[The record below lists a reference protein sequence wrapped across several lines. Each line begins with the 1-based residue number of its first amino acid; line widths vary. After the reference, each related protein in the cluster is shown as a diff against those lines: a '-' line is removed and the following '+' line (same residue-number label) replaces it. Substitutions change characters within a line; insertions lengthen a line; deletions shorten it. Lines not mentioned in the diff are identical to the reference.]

1 MYLLDGVGVVYNLSH
16 LSRSTQVDE
25 FAWAANKVR
34 VVGCPLHKYRL
45 MCEIPFLGLGVLPLT
60 EHDTVFGSAHDETH
74 EHDGPRGARCWA
86 MHREIWDRLLNDP
99 SIHPD
104 VRECFDA
111 LPDGPAKQLV
121 RIALTLRSG
130 TPESVGWCTCITG
143 FKFAQFLASEYY
155 CVDKDDLH
163 KALRWLD
170 RTFGSTEVTTGE
182 QGVVSQAVEWYAF
195 QSRRVSTKELF
206 LDEACTR
213 SVADHRGEVA
223 RGVKIY
229 EKLLDGSVCCYQCTS
244 ELWKRSGYMPIQ
256 MVVLPVPGRD
266 VGIASPLNA
275 PEHHFTERL
284 SPFGVRSCS
293 IWPDN
298 RNAFEELRRLM
309 GAEAYKP
316 STSFFIV
323 VRHIISGQAGRRGV
337 VIFNKDGVAFAS
349 VTGAR
354 DLYAFD
360 YPLHLISNE
369 CFDRVRATRD
379 GAPHSRL
386 DGGGPGYQQVTYP
399 FDWLNARGT
408 AKGGLKHW
416 LVPRKYT
423 PHLVMLRVALEATG
437 ATIPVGFPEV
447 PSSVR
452 EKLSMNQAFDYC
464 SFYDNYVVGK
474 CDLLTHDF
482 ARELCLG
489 VPTPREVSHRRAN
502 TRSCVLS

>member
-1 MYLLDGVGVVYNLSH
+1 MAWTLYHLSH
-16 LSRSTQVDE
+16 WSISTQVDPYV
-25 FAWAANKVR
+25 WRPDGVR
-34 VVGCPLHKYRL
+34 MPGWPLHKFGDLRD
-45 MCEIPFLGLGVLPLT
+45 IPFLGPDGGLPWT
-60 EHDTVFGSAHDETH
+60 EWNTAFGSAPDETNKY
-74 EHDGPRGARCWA
+74 DRMSRSFALAW
-86 MHREIWDRLLNDP
+86 EIWDRLPNDP
-99 SIHPD
+99 SIHKD
-104 VRECFDA
+104 VRECYQA
-111 LPDGPAKQLV
+111 LPDGQAKELV

-163 KALRWLD
+163 EALRWLD
-170 RTFGSTEVTTGE
+170 RTFGSHEVTTGE
-182 QGVVSQAVEWYAF
+182 QGVVSQALEWYALK
-195 QSRRVSTKELF
+195 SRRVPLDELF
-206 LDEACTR
+206 LDEECTR
-213 SVADHRGEVA
+213 SIDKLSPGVCQKEVA

-229 EKLLDGSVCCYQCTS
+229 EKLDGSTRCYECTAGLRTS
-244 ELWKRSGYMPIQ
+244 NGYTPTE

-452 EKLSMNQAFDYC
+452 TKLSEDKTLAYC
-464 SFYDNYVVGK
+464 SFWSKYVEGK
-474 CDLLTHDF
+474 CGVLEDF
-482 ARELCLG
+482 RPTLYLG
-489 VPTPREVSHRRAN
+489 APTPREVSHRRAN